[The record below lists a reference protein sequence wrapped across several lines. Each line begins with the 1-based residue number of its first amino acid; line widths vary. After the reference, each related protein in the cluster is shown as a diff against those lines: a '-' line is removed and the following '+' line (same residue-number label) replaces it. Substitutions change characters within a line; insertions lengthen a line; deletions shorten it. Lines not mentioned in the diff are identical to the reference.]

1 MYAFIDD
8 SGDAGMKFR
17 QGSSTHLVMSMC
29 LFKTEQAWLSTQR
42 ALQGLPD
49 FMKTAGEFKHAKMK
63 ERHKEA
69 FFKQIEN
76 EDFYVRAIIVDKTK
90 LTSQFLASHAN
101 EMKTHFLKQ
110 LLTHTWGQV
119 QDCKII
125 IDGADL
131 QAFGMK
137 STDYL
142 FEKANEN
149 KKIRVAS
156 EVLCADSKTSLGLQL
171 ADMVAGT
178 IMAGLKKGQPMRDT
192 DRWRQVRQRA
202 YQPEGSWW
210 LFRTR
215 PGQNK

>member
-8 SGDAGMKFR
+8 SGDAGMKFKR
-17 QGSSTHLVMSMC
+17 GSSTHLVLSMC
-29 LFKTEQAWLSTQR
+29 LFQSEQAWKSTET
-42 ALQGLPD
+42 ALRDLPD
-49 FMKTAGEFKHAKMK
+49 YMKTVGEFKHSKMK
-63 ERHKEA
+63 DRHKEA

-101 EMKTHFLKQ
+101 EMKTYFLMQ

-119 QDCKII
+119 QDCKIV

-149 KKIRVAS
+149 RKIRVAS
-156 EVLCADSKTSLGLQL
+156 EVICADSKDSLGLQL

-178 IMAGLKKGQPMRDT
+178 VMAGLKKGQPMLDT
-192 DRWRQVRQRA
+192 DRWLQVRRRMR
-202 YQPEGSWW
+202 QPQGSQW
-210 LFRTR
+210 FFMTR
-215 PGQNK
+215 LGQSK